1 MGAAP
6 ICLPT
11 SEPRSSN
18 EIQMM
23 RRLLGLTALA
33 LALAAAAPLSA
44 QAYGYPAMQNS
55 RVSER
60 EYNFALADGG
70 GFGTALI
77 FQWREGLGNPRWQ
90 FTMDA
95 GFADPG
101 GPNSETRII
110 LGGGLDYQLTQATSD
125 MPFDIVLGGGLGASI
140 GPDDTALR
148 LPFGASIGHRF
159 PLEGTFAISPFV
171 HPRLSWNR
179 GSRAGPTADSETNLD
194 LDIGANFEINPQMAV
209 RVSAGL
215 GDSDAIGLSFA
226 WTPRGLRK

>member
-1 MGAAP
+1 
-6 ICLPT
+6 
-11 SEPRSSN
+11 
-18 EIQMM
+18 MM
-23 RRLLGLTALA
+23 RRLLGLSAVLLA
-33 LALAAAAPLSA
+33 TAAPLAA
-44 QAYGYPAMQNS
+44 QAYSYPAMQNS

-60 EYNFALADGG
+60 EYNFVLGDGG
-70 GFGTALI
+70 GTGTALV
-77 FQWREGLGNPRWQ
+77 FQWREGLSNPKWQ

-95 GFADPG
+95 GFADPDG
-101 GPNSETRII
+101 AGAETRLII
-110 LGGGLDYQLTQATSD
+110 GGGFGYQLTQATSD
-125 MPFDIVLGGGLGASI
+125 MPFDIVLAGGLGASFGDNI
-140 GPDDTALR
+140 TILR

-159 PLEGTFAISPFV
+159 PLEGTLAISPFV

-179 GSRAGPTADSETNLD
+179 RSGTGIPTRSDTNLD